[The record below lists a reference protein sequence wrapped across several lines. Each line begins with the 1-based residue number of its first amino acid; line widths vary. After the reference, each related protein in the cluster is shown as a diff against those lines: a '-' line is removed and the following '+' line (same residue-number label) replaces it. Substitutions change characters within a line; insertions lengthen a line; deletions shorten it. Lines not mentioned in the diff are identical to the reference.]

1 MAPVELIPTEIH
13 EWRHAASILAVDFP
27 EEFKDLCD
35 ALLSFRLT
43 EDQIKAPG
51 GSESEIPKTFSNIL
65 RPLGWKESQLNA
77 KLVVDDAEVSSDT
90 HKIDYL
96 KNRIA

>member
-1 MAPVELIPTEIH
+1 MAPVELIPTEIRELYEIH
-13 EWRHAASILAVDFP
+13 EWRHAANILAVDFP

-65 RPLGWKESQLNA
+65 
-77 KLVVDDAEVSSDT
+77 
-90 HKIDYL
+90 
-96 KNRIA
+96 